1 MPVKIPLQL
10 SHKARY
16 ILATSRLLTKP
27 ATNLT
32 HWYGRLCCWHG
43 LLHCLYG
50 LLCCLYGL
58 LCCLYGR
65 LCCRF
70 WWQIGN
76 NLNSTA
82 CRLRDCRQLGW
93 LCRQN
98 VERPFDFVTD
108 VYRAKVDLIE
118 FDFKA
123 WYTLLGD
130 VGKVANTGKPTKC
143 LLNRLLS
150 SVYHS
155 MLLMQHCLSGLKEIL
170 SELSVVFIYLLWKS
184 YTKCREIEN
193 KNKK

>member
-1 MPVKIPLQL
+1 MTRSTVAETGDNVDC
-10 SHKARY
+10 HRY
-16 ILATSRLLTKP
+16 GWLRRQ
-27 ATNLT
+27 
-32 HWYGRLCCWHG
+32 YRQ
-43 LLHCLYG
+43 
-50 LLCCLYGL
+50 
-58 LCCLYGR
+58 

-130 VGKVANTGKPTKC
+130 VGKVANTGKPKC

-155 MLLMQHCLSGLKEIL
+155 TLLMQHCLSGLKEIL